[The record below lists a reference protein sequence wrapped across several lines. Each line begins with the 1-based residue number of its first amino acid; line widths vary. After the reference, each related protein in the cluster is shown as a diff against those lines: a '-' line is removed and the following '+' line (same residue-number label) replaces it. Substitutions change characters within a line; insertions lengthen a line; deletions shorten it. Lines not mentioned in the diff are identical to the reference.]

1 VYGAIVEE
9 FNIKVT
15 VRNNLVLTA
24 IRDSGYTNLAKFAK
38 DNSLALGLLYDTINL
53 KRPPM
58 LQTGEFSPFAMELME
73 VLGACPTDLWTA
85 EQLTM
90 KLKKNISYRELGREE
105 LQRCLQSS
113 ARSLIGLDYP
123 EQEAEENEAV
133 EIMANM
139 VDSLTPREAR
149 VLKLRFGLDG
159 EDEHTLEQVG
169 EKIGFTRERVRGI
182 EAKALSKMRHPSRSE
197 IFKSLIED

>member
-1 VYGAIVEE
+1 MEE
-9 FNIKVT
+9 FNLKVT

-24 IRDSGYTNLAKFAK
+24 ITNSGYTNLAKFAK
-38 DNSLALGLLYDTINL
+38 DNALSLGLLYDTINL

-90 KLKKNISYRELGREE
+90 KLKKNVSYRELGKEE

-123 EQEAEENEAV
+123 EQEAEENQATK
-133 EIMANM
+133 IMVDA
-139 VDSLTPREAR
+139 VDSLTPREAK
-149 VLKLRFGLDG
+149 VLKMHFGLDG
-159 EDEHTLEQVG
+159 EDQHTLEQIG
-169 EKIGFTRERVRGI
+169 EKMGVTRERIRGI
-182 EAKALSKMRHPSRSE
+182 EAKALSKMRHPSRTD
-197 IFKSLIED
+197 IYKSLIED

>member
-1 VYGAIVEE
+1 MEE

-24 IRDSGYTNLAKFAK
+24 IKDSGYTNLAKFAK

-73 VLGACPTDLWTA
+73 VLGACPTDLWTS

-90 KLKKNISYRELGREE
+90 KLKKNISYRELGKEE

-123 EQEAEENEAV
+123 EQEAEENQATK
-133 EIMANM
+133 IMVDM
-139 VDSLTPREAR
+139 VDSLTPREAK
-149 VLKLRFGLDG
+149 VLKMHFGLDG
-159 EDEHTLEQVG
+159 EDEHTLEQIG
-169 EKIGFTRERVRGI
+169 EKMGVTRERIRGI
-182 EAKALSKMRHPSRSE
+182 EAKALSKMRHPSRTD
-197 IFKSLIED
+197 IYKSLIDD

>member
-1 VYGAIVEE
+1 MHGAIVEE

-24 IRDSGYTNLAKFAK
+24 IKDSGYTNLAKFAK

-90 KLKKNISYRELGREE
+90 KLKKNTSYRELGKEE

-123 EQEAEENEAV
+123 EQEAEENQATK
-133 EIMANM
+133 IMVAM
-139 VDSLTPREAR
+139 VDSLTPMESK
-149 VLKLRFGLDG
+149 VLKMHFGLDG
-159 EDEHTLEQVG
+159 EDQHTLEQIS
-169 EKIGFTRERVRGI
+169 EKMGFTRERIRGI
-182 EAKALSKMRHPSRSE
+182 EAKALSKMRHPSRAD
-197 IFKSLIED
+197 IYKSLIED

>member
-1 VYGAIVEE
+1 MYGAIVEE

-24 IRDSGYTNLAKFAK
+24 ITNSGYTNLAKFAK
-38 DNSLALGLLYDTINL
+38 DNALSLGLLYDTINL

-90 KLKKNISYRELGREE
+90 KLKKNISYRELGKDE

-113 ARSLIGLDYP
+113 ARSLIGLDYA
-123 EQEAEENEAV
+123 EQEAEESQATK
-133 EIMANM
+133 IMADV
-139 VDSLTPREAR
+139 VDSLTPREAK
-149 VLKLRFGLDG
+149 VLKMHFGLDG
-159 EDEHTLEQVG
+159 EDEHTLEQ
-169 EKIGFTRERVRGI
+169 IGKKMGVTRERIRGI
-182 EAKALSKMRHPSRSE
+182 EAKALSKMRHPSRAE
-197 IFKSLIED
+197 IFKFLIEE

>member
-1 VYGAIVEE
+1 MQE
-9 FNIKVT
+9 FNLKVT

-24 IRDSGYTNLAKFAK
+24 ITNSGYTNLAKFAK
-38 DNSLALGLLYDTINL
+38 DNKLSLGLLYDTINL

-90 KLKKNISYRELGREE
+90 KLKKNTTYRELGKEE
-105 LQRCLQSS
+105 LQKCLQSS
-113 ARSLIGLDYP
+113 ARSLIGLEYS
-123 EQEAEENEAV
+123 EQEAEEQEAE
-133 EIMANM
+133 EIIDGM

-149 VLKLRFGLDG
+149 LLRLRFGLG
-159 EDEHTLEQVG
+159 GVDEHTLEQVA
-169 EKIGFTRERVRGI
+169 EKFKLTRERVRQI
-182 EAKALSKMRHPSRSE
+182 EARALRKMRHPSRSKILQE
-197 IFKSLIED
+197 LL

>member
-1 VYGAIVEE
+1 MEE
-9 FNIKVT
+9 FNLKVT

-24 IRDSGYTNLAKFAK
+24 INNSGYTNLAKFAK
-38 DNSLALGLLYDTINL
+38 DNALSLGLLYDTINL

-90 KLKKNISYRELGREE
+90 KLKKNISYRELGKEE

-123 EQEAEENEAV
+123 EQEAEENQATK
-133 EIMANM
+133 IMVDM
-139 VDSLTPREAR
+139 VDSLTPREAK
-149 VLKLRFGLDG
+149 VLKMHFGLDG
-159 EDEHTLEQVG
+159 EDEHTLEQIG
-169 EKIGFTRERVRGI
+169 KKIGVTRERIRGI
-182 EAKALSKMRHPSRSE
+182 EAKALSKMRHPSRTD
-197 IFKSLIED
+197 IYKSLIED

>member
-1 VYGAIVEE
+1 MEE
-9 FNIKVT
+9 FNLKVT

-24 IRDSGYTNLAKFAK
+24 INNSGYTNLAKFAK
-38 DNSLALGLLYDTINL
+38 DNALSLGLLYDTINL

-90 KLKKNISYRELGREE
+90 KLKKNISYRELGKDE

-113 ARSLIGLDYP
+113 ARSLIGLDYA

-149 VLKLRFGLDG
+149 VLRLRFGLSG
-159 EDEHTLEQVG
+159 EDEHTLEEVAK
-169 EKIGFTRERVRGI
+169 EFDVTRERIRGI
-182 EAKALSKMRHPSRSE
+182 EAKALSKMRHPSRTD
-197 IFKSLIED
+197 IYKSLIED

>member
-1 VYGAIVEE
+1 MEE
-9 FNIKVT
+9 FNLKVT

-24 IRDSGYTNLAKFAK
+24 IKDSGYTNLAKFAK

-90 KLKKNISYRELGREE
+90 KLKKNISYRELGKEE

-123 EQEAEENEAV
+123 EQEAEENQATK
-133 EIMANM
+133 IMVDM
-139 VDSLTPREAR
+139 VDSLTPREAK
-149 VLKLRFGLDG
+149 VLKMHFGLGG
-159 EDEHTLEQVG
+159 EDQHTLEQIG
-169 EKIGFTRERVRGI
+169 EKMGVTRERIRGI
-182 EAKALSKMRHPSRSE
+182 EAKALSKMRHPSRTD
-197 IFKSLIED
+197 IYKSLLED

>member
-1 VYGAIVEE
+1 MEE

-24 IRDSGYTNLAKFAK
+24 IKDSGYTNLAKFAK

-73 VLGACPTDLWTA
+73 VLGACPTDLWTS

-90 KLKKNISYRELGREE
+90 KLKKNISYRELGKEE

-123 EQEAEENEAV
+123 EQEAEENQATK
-133 EIMANM
+133 IMVDM
-139 VDSLTPREAR
+139 VDSLTPREAK
-149 VLKLRFGLDG
+149 VLKMHFGLDG
-159 EDEHTLEQVG
+159 EDEHTLEQIG
-169 EKIGFTRERVRGI
+169 EKMGVTRERIRGI
-182 EAKALSKMRHPSRSE
+182 EAKALSKMRHPSRTD
-197 IFKSLIED
+197 IYKSLIED

>member
-1 VYGAIVEE
+1 MEE

-24 IRDSGYTNLAKFAK
+24 ITNSGYTNLAKFAK
-38 DNSLALGLLYDTINL
+38 DNALSLGLLYDTINL

-90 KLKKNISYRELGREE
+90 KLKKNISYRELGKDE

-113 ARSLIGLDYP
+113 ARSLIGLDYA
-123 EQEAEENEAV
+123 EQEAEESQATK
-133 EIMANM
+133 IMADV

-159 EDEHTLEQVG
+159 EDEHTLEQIG

-182 EAKALSKMRHPSRSE
+182 EAKALGKMRHPSRTD
-197 IFKSLIED
+197 IYKSLIED

>member
-1 VYGAIVEE
+1 MEE
-9 FNIKVT
+9 FNLKVT

-24 IRDSGYTNLAKFAK
+24 ITNSGYTNLSKFAK
-38 DNSLALGLLYDTINL
+38 DNALSLGLLYDTINL

-90 KLKKNISYRELGREE
+90 KLKKNISYRELGKEE

-113 ARSLIGLDYP
+113 ARSLIGLDYA
-123 EQEAEENEAV
+123 EQEAEENQATK
-133 EIMANM
+133 IMVGM
-139 VDSLTPREAR
+139 VDSLTPREAK
-149 VLKLRFGLDG
+149 VLKMHFGLDG
-159 EDEHTLEQVG
+159 EDEHTLEQIG
-169 EKIGFTRERVRGI
+169 EKMGVTRERIRGI
-182 EAKALSKMRHPSRSE
+182 EAKALSKMRHPSRTD
-197 IFKSLIED
+197 IYKSLIED